1 MPNALPRS
9 AGSLKVVVNKARTDG
24 ASRAP
29 NKSSAL
35 ILDLRGV
42 THAPRIGLPDDERVY
57 SLEGRG
63 MSLAAER
70 HCQVCG
76 GLLEGYPC
84 PSCGY
89 APTTAEAAST
99 EVMGVPLVKFQRMRE
114 QSDAERESTL
124 RRWVQSAM
132 AKGHKPVSIRHKWR
146 AVYGDELSMRRLML
160 AVQEVRNGQSR

>member
-1 MPNALPRS
+1 
-9 AGSLKVVVNKARTDG
+9 
-24 ASRAP
+24 
-29 NKSSAL
+29 
-35 ILDLRGV
+35 
-42 THAPRIGLPDDERVY
+42 
-57 SLEGRG
+57 

-132 AKGHKPVSIRHKWR
+132 AKGHKPASIRYKWR
-146 AVYGDELSMRRLML
+146 AVYGDELSMRNLML